1 MIKFTQIFAKK
12 SEIAQAN
19 FTQDEPKNLQNLG
32 LDELKKLQICL
43 ILQFCVVAVFFVIIW
58 AVFIKTSLLN
68 SVMILLNLAYG
79 AFGIVFLSK
88 IYQFF
93 IISKF
98 DSKFLWIKYLFGV
111 FICIG
116 VLYLMNDFLY
126 TNKMT
131 NLYNKSKLQSIIA
144 VIIFCFGFALVF
156 YSYKALKYK
165 KYFLLSFWCFV
176 LILVPDFVIFISYI
190 FAHFNIYK
198 IIFEII
204 ISGLSVTS
212 LFFILKLGFFVYAPI
227 LLLINIVL
235 EFWTFNQIFKTQISK
250 NGEFNSPKFD

>member
-12 SEIAQAN
+12 PEIAQIN
-19 FTQDEPKNLQNLG
+19 FTQNEPINLQNLS
-32 LDELKKLQICL
+32 LDELKRLQICL
-43 ILQFCVVAVFFVIIW
+43 ILQFCVVIIFSAIIW

-68 SVMILLNLAYG
+68 GVMILLNLAYG

-88 IYQFF
+88 IYEFF

-98 DSKFLWIKYLFGV
+98 GSKFLWIKYLLGA
-111 FICIG
+111 FICVV

-156 YSYKALKYK
+156 SSYKALKYK

-212 LFFILKLGFFVYAPI
+212 LFFVLKLGFFVYAPI

-235 EFWTFNQIFKTQISK
+235 EFVAFWQIKKSQMKF
-250 NGEFNSPKFD
+250 GELNSPNFD

>member
-1 MIKFTQIFAKK
+1 MIKFAQIFAKK

-32 LDELKKLQICL
+32 LDELKKLKICL
-43 ILQFCVVAVFFVIIW
+43 ILQFCVVAVFSVVIW

-68 SVMILLNLAYG
+68 SVMILLNLAYV
-79 AFGIVFLSK
+79 AFAIVFLIK

-93 IISKF
+93 VISKF
-98 DSKFLWIKYLFGV
+98 VSKFLWIKYLFGV

-131 NLYNKSKLQSIIA
+131 DLYNKNKFRSIIA

-156 YSYKALKYK
+156 YSYKTLKYK
-165 KYFLLSFWCFV
+165 KYFLLSFGCFA

-190 FAHFNIYK
+190 FADFNIYK

-204 ISGLSVTS
+204 ISGLSVMS
-212 LFFILKLGFFVYAPI
+212 LFFVLKLGFFIYAPI
-227 LLLINIVL
+227 LILINILL
-235 EFWTFNQIFKTQISK
+235 EFLAYNK
-250 NGEFNSPKFD
+250 

>member
-1 MIKFTQIFAKK
+1 MIKFAQIFAKK

-19 FTQDEPKNLQNLG
+19 FTQDEPKNLQNLS

-43 ILQFCVVAVFFVIIW
+43 ILQFCVVIIFSAIIW

-79 AFGIVFLSK
+79 AFAIVFLIK

-98 DSKFLWIKYLFGV
+98 VSKILWIKYLFGV

-131 NLYNKSKLQSIIA
+131 DLYNKNKFRSIIA
-144 VIIFCFGFALVF
+144 VIIFCFDFALVF
-156 YSYKALKYK
+156 YSYKTLKYK

-190 FAHFNIYK
+190 FADFNIYK

-212 LFFILKLGFFVYAPI
+212 LFFVLKLGFFVYAPI
-227 LLLINIVL
+227 LILINILL

-250 NGEFNSPKFD
+250 NGELNSPKFD